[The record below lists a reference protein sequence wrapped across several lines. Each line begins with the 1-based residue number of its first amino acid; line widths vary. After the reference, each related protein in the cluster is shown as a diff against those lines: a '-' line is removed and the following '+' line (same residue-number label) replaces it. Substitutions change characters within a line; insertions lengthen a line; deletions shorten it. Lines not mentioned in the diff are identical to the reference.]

1 MNDTVL
7 FDVADGVAT
16 ITLNR
21 PKVLNALDAAM
32 AEALTDALRAAERDA
47 SVRAVIL
54 AGAGGGFMAGGD
66 IRSFR
71 AWLDA
76 SKGEIGGK
84 VERLIHDFHQAI
96 VLMRRL
102 PKPIIARI
110 HGPVAG
116 AGMSLLMA
124 CDLAVAAEDA
134 MFTLA
139 YCHLGT
145 SPDGG
150 ATWFL
155 PRHVGMKK
163 AAEIALLG
171 DRFGA
176 AEALRLGLVNAVV
189 PPAELEDKTA
199 ALAARLARG
208 PAAAYA
214 ATKQLLQRSLT
225 TSFETQLQAEAEAF
239 AGCAITDDFAE
250 GVRAFT
256 EKRSAR
262 FGAVPTKP

>member
-1 MNDTVL
+1 MNDSVL
-7 FDVADGVAT
+7 YAANAGVAT

-21 PKVLNALDAAM
+21 PKVLNALDGAM
-32 AEALTDALRAAERDA
+32 AEALAEALYAAERDA
-47 SVRAVIL
+47 GVRAVL
-54 AGAGGGFMAGGD
+54 LTGAGGGFMAGGD
-66 IRSFR
+66 IRTFHG
-71 AWLDA
+71 WLDTPKA
-76 SKGEIGGK
+76 EIGGRF
-84 VERLIHDFHQAI
+84 EHLIHDFHQTL

-102 PKPIIARI
+102 PKPIVARV

-134 MFTLA
+134 FFTLA

-150 ATWFL
+150 STWFL

-163 AAEIALLG
+163 AAEMALLG

-176 AEALRLGLVNAVV
+176 AEALRLGLVNEVV
-189 PPAELEDKTA
+189 PAAELEARAA
-199 ALAARLARG
+199 ALAQRLASG

-214 ATKQLLQRSLT
+214 ATKRLLQQSLN
-225 TSFETQLQAEAEAF
+225 TSFESQLQAEAEAF
-239 AGCAITDDFAE
+239 ARCAASDDFAE
-250 GVRAFT
+250 GVRAFV
-256 EKRSAR
+256 EKRPPR
-262 FGAVPTKP
+262 FGGGQ

>member
-7 FDVADGVAT
+7 FSVANGVAT

-32 AEALTDALRAAERDA
+32 AEGLADALYAAERDA
-47 SVRAVIL
+47 GVRAVIL

-66 IRSFR
+66 IRSFHG
-71 AWLDA
+71 WLDTPRA
-76 SKGEIGGK
+76 EIGGK
-84 VERLIHDFHQAI
+84 FEHLIHDFHRTLA
-96 VLMRRL
+96 LMRRL
-102 PKPIIARI
+102 PKPIVARV

-124 CDLAVAAEDA
+124 CDLAIAADDA
-134 MFTLA
+134 FFTLA

-150 ATWFL
+150 STWFL

-163 AAEIALLG
+163 SAEIALLG

-176 AEALRLGLVNAVV
+176 AEALRLGLVNEVV
-189 PPAELEDKTA
+189 PAAELDTRAA
-199 ALAARLARG
+199 ALAGRLAVG

-214 ATKQLLQRSLT
+214 ATKRLLQQSLN
-225 TSFETQLQAEAEAF
+225 TSFESQLEAEAEAF
-239 AGCAITDDFAE
+239 AGCAATDDFAE
-250 GVRAFT
+250 GVRAFV
-256 EKRSAR
+256 EKRPPR
-262 FGAVPTKP
+262 FGKRG

>member
-7 FDVADGVAT
+7 FSAAEGVAT

-32 AEALTDALRAAERDA
+32 AEGLTEALYAAERDPG
-47 SVRAVIL
+47 VRAVIL

-66 IRSFR
+66 IRSFHGWLETPR
-71 AWLDA
+71 A
-76 SKGEIGGK
+76 EIGGK
-84 VERLIHDFHQAI
+84 FERLIHDFHRTLI
-96 VLMRRL
+96 LMRRL
-102 PKPIIARI
+102 SKPILARV

-124 CDLAVAAEDA
+124 CDLAIAAEDSF
-134 MFTLA
+134 FTLA

-150 ATWFL
+150 STWLL
-155 PRHVGMKK
+155 PRHVGLKK
-163 AAEIALLG
+163 AAEIALFG

-176 AEALRLGLVNAVV
+176 AEALRLGLVNAVA
-189 PPAELEDKTA
+189 PAAELERQA
-199 ALAARLARG
+199 ASLAARLAAG

-214 ATKQLLQRSLT
+214 ATKRLLQQSST
-225 TSFETQLQAEAEAF
+225 TSFESQLQAETEAF
-239 AGCAITDDFAE
+239 AGCAATDDFAE
-250 GVRAFT
+250 GVRAFV
-256 EKRSAR
+256 EKRPPR
-262 FGAVPTKP
+262 FGGKRS